1 MPQFWVDVE
10 QYDDRVRVT
19 PHGEIDMATVGEV
32 AASVC
37 QRASDGPGVLMDLRW
52 VSYMGADGLRMLLQL
67 TEQATR
73 EGWLFTLF
81 NPSAEARRVIDLT
94 ATANQLPIRSTDSAT
109 GRT

>member
-1 MPQFWVDVE
+1 MQQFWVEVE
-10 QYDDRVRVT
+10 QHDDHVRVI

-37 QRASDGPGVLMDLRW
+37 QRASDQRGVLIDLRW

-81 NPSAEARRVIDLT
+81 NPSAQARRVIDVT
-94 ATANQLPIRSTDSAT
+94 ATADQLPLRSTDSAT
-109 GRT
+109 DRP